1 MTTSKFT
8 QQNTD
13 ALHYLRGF
21 LNSYTRLI
29 EDQLG
34 AVQTDMSNAMA
45 EIMQAIMAISS
56 TTDEKAK
63 SANVI
68 FTKKGANGKQT
79 MVREVEDRKIPSEV
93 GASTSCSI
101 GVKRMTD
108 AVHSVDRLDA
118 AIKDLLLSIVGEM
131 SVEDLVSQ
139 RFQHL
144 STALAVLRDTVNNS
158 GATNPSAGSLD
169 EFSATSKLALQ
180 KVFASYTMEEEKVC
194 FEKFFGKPA

>member
-1 MTTSKFT
+1 MTASKKVEP
-8 QQNTD
+8 NTD
-13 ALHYLRGF
+13 ALNFLRGF
-21 LNSYTRLI
+21 LHSYTKLI

-34 AVQTDMSNAMA
+34 AVQADMSTAMG

-56 TTDEKAK
+56 TAEEKAK

-68 FTKKGANGKQT
+68 FTKKGSDGKQA
-79 MVREVEDRKIPSEV
+79 MVREVEERKIPTEL
-93 GASTSCSI
+93 GAGNSCSL

-131 SVEDLVSQ
+131 SVEDVVSQ

-144 STALAVLRDTVNNS
+144 NTALSVLRDTVCNS
-158 GATNPSAGSLD
+158 GATNTSSSTQG
-169 EFSATSKLALQ
+169 EFASTSKAALD
-180 KVFASYTMEEEKVC
+180 KVLASYTMEEEKVC
-194 FEKFFGKPA
+194 FEKYFGKPA